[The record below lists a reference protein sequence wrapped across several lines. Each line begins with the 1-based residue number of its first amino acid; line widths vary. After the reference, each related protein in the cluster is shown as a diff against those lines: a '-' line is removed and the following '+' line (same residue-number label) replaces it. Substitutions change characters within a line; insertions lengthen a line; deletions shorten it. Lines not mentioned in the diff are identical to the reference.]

1 MDEGLPD
8 GFLETMLDGLRD
20 AGWVLIPP
28 DKARELR
35 TLLGVVL
42 DAYLVVP
49 TLPPNGVRDAA

>member
-8 GFLETMLDGLRD
+8 GFLEATLDGLRE

-35 TLLGVVL
+35 ALIGVVL

-49 TLPPNGVRDAA
+49 TLPPEQ